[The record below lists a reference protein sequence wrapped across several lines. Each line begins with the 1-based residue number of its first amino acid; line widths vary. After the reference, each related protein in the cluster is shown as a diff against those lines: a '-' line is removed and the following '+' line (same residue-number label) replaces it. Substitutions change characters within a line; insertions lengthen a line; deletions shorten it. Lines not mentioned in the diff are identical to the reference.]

1 MHCILGHPTT
11 GLLLPS
17 AASYLDVSY
26 LVELVKQHSIDAVHP
41 GYGFLSESAEF
52 AYRMWHEA
60 GAMVIGPG
68 WDVLAQTGDKL
79 QAKQLA
85 VECGV
90 PVLEAM
96 AHPTSSIAEAFEFAT
111 NVGFPV
117 MVKATDGGGGRGI
130 RLVRERHELE
140 NSFNRAIGE
149 SPSKSV
155 FLEKAAIDGFH
166 HIEVQI
172 IGDSS
177 GHIQHLWERD
187 CSIQRRFQK
196 VVEFAPSLIRD
207 RALIGRVIDSAVKMA
222 SQINYR
228 SLGTF
233 EFLVSES
240 ADQFFF
246 LEINP
251 RIQVEHTITESI
263 TGFDLVQ
270 IQLLIAQGHTMKGLG
285 LGTSCDPFD
294 APPNTFSMQ
303 LRVCAENPSKDF
315 ALSVGEINKFIIPGG
330 NGIRL
335 DTHVNV
341 GQNMMTVGTN
351 FDNLLAK
358 IVITGATWEAVV
370 RKAQRVLQDS
380 EIEGVQTNIGFLKGV
395 LAHADFLAGKTDT
408 QWLGRN
414 VDVILQA
421 INTEPQE
428 MRNNAVG
435 LDVQQTSGTSPQ
447 IGDTWQ
453 VAMQGLPKDGKRQG
467 GQFSGHLRLLSI
479 VQNDLPAALIA
490 DVECTPLS
498 SDLSSDVG
506 GTYRMEVKYTAGDG
520 PVLQRRGD
528 PANPHHI
535 LFPLPGKLVEIMV
548 SPGQDIVKN
557 QSLAYVKQMK
567 MELEVR
573 SPRSGTVKWV
583 YEMMGDGDDVEEGM
597 LLVELEPYKTVQ
609 GKL

>member
-11 GLLLPS
+11 GLRLPS

-111 NVGFPV
+111 HVGFPI

-130 RLVRERHELE
+130 RLVREKNELE

-149 SPSKSV
+149 SPSKTV

-222 SQINYR
+222 SHINYR

-246 LEINP
+246 LEVNP
-251 RIQVEHTITESI
+251 RVQVEHTITESI

-270 IQLLIAQGHTMKGLG
+270 LQLLIAQGHTMKKLG
-285 LGTSCDPFD
+285 LGTSCDPFEA
-294 APPNTFSMQ
+294 APNIFSMQ

-315 ALSVGEINKFIIPGG
+315 ALSVGKVNKFIIPGG
-330 NGIRL
+330 NGIRV

-341 GQNMMTVGTN
+341 GHNTMTVGTN

-358 IVITGATWEAVV
+358 IVITAATWEAVV

-414 VDVILQA
+414 VGAILQA

-428 MRNNAVG
+428 MRNNVVG
-435 LDVQQTSGTSPQ
+435 LDAQQTSKTSPQ

-453 VAMQGLPKDGKRQG
+453 IAMQGLPKDGKRQG
-467 GQFSGHLRLLSI
+467 GQFSSQLRLLNI
-479 VQNDLPAALIA
+479 IQNDLPAALIA
-490 DVECTPLS
+490 DVECTSLS
-498 SDLSSDVG
+498 SDLG

-520 PVLQRRGD
+520 PVVQRRGD

-583 YEMMGDGDDVEEGM
+583 YEMMSDGDDVEEGM
-597 LLVELEPYKTVQ
+597 LLVELEPSKTVQ